1 MAAVDTGERD
11 GANEEGLAAGGQ
23 WTVDRRVEKYW
34 LVDSKMWSVCETEL
48 LRVGKNRNI
57 FALSYWC
64 RQGCSEKTL
73 ASC

>member
-34 LVDSKMWSVCETEL
+34 LVDSKMWSVCKTEL
-48 LRVGKNRNI
+48 YVWEL
-57 FALSYWC
+57 
-64 RQGCSEKTL
+64 
-73 ASC
+73 